1 MEGLILNYRRS
12 RHVQRNKHMI
22 IRVPSI
28 DTKEKASKLINKKV
42 MWKSPTGKELI
53 GVIKSTHGN
62 TGAVR
67 VIFDKGSPKLN
78 LTEHIF
84 AEPDKLREQYDK
96 PDFEIFKRYCYD
108 RDMLEVN
115 KFLK

>member
-1 MEGLILNYRRS
+1 
-12 RHVQRNKHMI
+12 MI

-42 MWKSPTGKELI
+42 MWKSPTGKELT

-78 LTEHIF
+78 LTECIF
-84 AEPDKLREQYDK
+84 AEPDELREQYSN
-96 PDFEIFKRYCYD
+96 PEFEGFKKYCYD
-108 RDMLEVN
+108 RNMLEIN
-115 KFLK
+115 KFLKYVKKN